1 MTTTAALSTI
11 VDVAILLL
19 LRASAVVLRVEVR

>member
-1 MTTTAALSTI
+1 MTTTAALSAI

-19 LRASAVVLRVEVR
+19 LCAIAVVLRVEVR

>member
-1 MTTTAALSTI
+1 MATTAVLSAI

-19 LRASAVVLRVEVR
+19 LCASAVVLRVEVR